1 MGLPLWLSSKESAFD
16 AGGTETCV
24 QSLGQQDPLEEKMAT
39 HSRNLAWKISG
50 TEKPG
55 GLQFMALQRV
65 GHTTEQLNNYYR
77 GHFKT
82 MWMKCS
88 SKCHSRFSIQWFLP
102 YLLLWFSNPR
112 NPSISISWYSSVK
125 KSSLSSLK
133 AFNFWI
139 PMFQWF
145 IIPYC
150 PLLFGGSNH
159 ARFGQLEPIQAD
171 SCVILTWPYH
181 FWAFLYFL
189 VSQDRQG
196 LSSTHFLSQIWN
208 QPFLQRALV
217 SFIGNV
223 RNKDLG
229 GPCAHCH

>member
-1 MGLPLWLSSKESAFD
+1 MCSIPGSAR
-16 AGGTETCV
+16 
-24 QSLGQQDPLEEKMAT
+24 SLGGENGNPL
-39 HSRNLAWKISG
+39 RNLAWKISE

-65 GHTTEQLNNYYR
+65 RHMTEQLNNYYR

-82 MWMKCS
+82 MWINCS

-102 YLLLWFSNPR
+102 NFLLWFSNPR
-112 NPSISISWYSSVK
+112 NPSISISWYFSVK
-125 KSSLSSLK
+125 KRPLSSLM

-189 VSQDRQG
+189 VSQDSQG
-196 LSSTHFLSQIWN
+196 LSHTHFLSQIWN

-229 GPCAHCH
+229 GPCAHCY